1 MAGPQRI
8 AFAKIGW
15 SEAYE
20 GDLVRGRAGW
30 INANGDAHERFNF
43 LRAPDGRYYGYLPPI
58 GPKRR
63 TPQPDEPAG
72 WLVIFVAP
80 LGGSG
85 HLVPV
90 GWFEDATFSED
101 YEQRPEYAAGQHFER
116 DVNGDPYLYAI
127 QADRGTLI
135 PAHVRQRIK
144 IPGRPYF
151 GQTPV
156 VYAAGYGHP
165 APWRAAYRKLAL
177 RVVNEDWSVEDKLSG
192 SGGFADAKTAKAV
205 EVAAVNAAR
214 QDLARRGYGEVV
226 DRQKENCGYDLLARG
241 HVSGVELHVEVKGT
255 SGRDPRFF
263 MTPNEHAYMA
273 DPRWRLAMVTDALGD
288 PTVDLLGAKAVG
300 KKFNLVPRVW
310 EGRPK

>member
-1 MAGPQRI
+1 MAGSERI
-8 AFAKIGW
+8 AFVKIGW

-43 LRAPDGRYYGYLPPI
+43 LRGPDGRFYGYLPPI
-58 GPKRR
+58 GPKFR

-80 LGGSG
+80 LDGSG
-85 HLVPV
+85 RLVPV
-90 GWFEDATFSED
+90 GWFEDATFEED
-101 YEQRPEYAAGQHFER
+101 YEERPEYAAGVPFER
-116 DVNGDPYLYAI
+116 DVKGDPYIYAI
-127 QADRGTLI
+127 HADRGTLI
-135 PAHVRQRIK
+135 PARVRQRITV
-144 IPGRPYF
+144 PGRPHF

-156 VYAAGYGHP
+156 LYAAGYGRP

-177 RVVNEDWSVEDKLSG
+177 RIVAEDWSVEDKLSG

-205 EVAAVNAAR
+205 EVAAVNAVL
-214 QDLARRGYGEVV
+214 QDLAERGYGEVV
-226 DRQKENCGYDLLARG
+226 DRQKDNCGYDLLARR
-241 HVSGVELHVEVKGT
+241 HASGGELHVEVKGT
-255 SGRDPRFF
+255 SGVVPRFF

-288 PTVDLLGAKAVG
+288 PSVELLDAKAVG
-300 KKFNLVPRVW
+300 KRFNLVPRVW